1 MTVADLQ
8 DLFAYEAWA
17 HRKLFAVLAQLTD
30 EQWTRTV
37 GGSYGSVR
45 NTLVHALSAE
55 WGWLER
61 CGGDRRGPPLDP
73 AAFPTVASFVE
84 RQTWVEGRLRA
95 LLAELR
101 DQDLERALDFT
112 LGDGRPQRMRI
123 GHALRHAL
131 LHGVHHRGQVSLLL
145 RMLGVAP
152 GNFDLFVYYAEVH
165 PAPPAVG

>member
-1 MTVADLQ
+1 MTAADLQ

-17 HRKLFAVLAQLTD
+17 HRKLFPVLAQLTD
-30 EQWTRTV
+30 EQWTRAV

-45 NTLVHALSAE
+45 NTLVHAMSAE

-73 AAFPTVASFVE
+73 AVFPTVAALVE
-84 RQTWVEGRLRA
+84 RWTWVEERMRA
-95 LLAELR
+95 LVAKLR
-101 DQDLERALDFT
+101 DRDLERVVEFT
-112 LGDGRPQRMRI
+112 LGDGKPQRMRVD
-123 GHALRHAL
+123 HMLRHAA

-145 RMLGVAP
+145 RMLGIAP

-165 PAPPAVG
+165 PALAET